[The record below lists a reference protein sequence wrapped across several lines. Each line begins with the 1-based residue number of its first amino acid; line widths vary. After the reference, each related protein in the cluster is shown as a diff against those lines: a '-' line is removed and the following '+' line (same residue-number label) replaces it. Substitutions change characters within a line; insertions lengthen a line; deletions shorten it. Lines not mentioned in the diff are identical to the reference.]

1 MSKDDDFEEML
12 ESLEIVAEALD
23 EEPHAFLPRVNQ
35 LTRRKTLLEL
45 QSDLFDPIERQHA
58 IYRLFL
64 NSTFRK
70 FGAGVL
76 IVSFIN
82 ILLYFFAD
90 GLTTSG
96 RNVFVLFLF
105 IIYLWVSET
114 FPLPV
119 TALMAGVALV
129 LLGENRDDAFSS
141 YASDSVFMILG
152 SLIIAQGITK
162 SGAENLIIRKFLGP
176 FTGSNYSLIFG
187 IIIIC
192 SFMAAIIPDHSVGH
206 LHPQHLQQYPMLSS
220 HHQH

>member
-45 QSDLFDPIERQHA
+45 QSDLFDPIERQHV

-90 GLTTSG
+90 QATA
-96 RNVFVLFLF
+96 
-105 IIYLWVSET
+105 
-114 FPLPV
+114 FP
-119 TALMAGVALV
+119 
-129 LLGENRDDAFSS
+129 
-141 YASDSVFMILG
+141 
-152 SLIIAQGITK
+152 
-162 SGAENLIIRKFLGP
+162 
-176 FTGSNYSLIFG
+176 
-187 IIIIC
+187 
-192 SFMAAIIPDHSVGH
+192 
-206 LHPQHLQQYPMLSS
+206 
-220 HHQH
+220 